1 MNINEILNT
10 PSLLFLF
17 LNDNIHLIR
26 ANKIDMKI
34 KTKNT
39 SVSERGIIE
48 VIKAKNVT
56 YHLEKVLVKNSLLAV
71 VKEQDKASKK
81 KNHISQNTNSKTD
94 SGFCCSSNTDLVT
107 WNNISK

>member
-1 MNINEILNT
+1 
-10 PSLLFLF
+10 
-17 LNDNIHLIR
+17 
-26 ANKIDMKI
+26 MKI

-71 VKEQDKASKK
+71 VKEQNNANKK
-81 KNHISQNTNSKTD
+81 KNKKTKKIINTINCFPLKN
-94 SGFCCSSNTDLVT
+94 FFIN
-107 WNNISK
+107 